1 MALSTP
7 VPSPSSSLRPP
18 KASPT
23 RLGAES
29 TTDPET
35 SLSLCPSPD
44 EGERESGCE
53 DASAR
58 HNTVCTGGFHHRHM
72 HG

>member
-35 SLSLCPSPD
+35 SLSLCPGPD
-44 EGERESGCE
+44 GGKHESDRE
-53 DASAR
+53 DASDR
-58 HNTVCTGGFHHRHM
+58 HDTVCTGDCHHRCM